1 MHGWKNR
8 DVVAK
13 ICGDDLEIQTALLK
27 QTKEELLAIFRDS
40 PMMVLLTS
48 WMLDNLNMVV
58 IDPNVAELSEED
70 L

>member
-1 MHGWKNR
+1 MWLNSLKKIFMHGWKNR

-48 WMLDNLNMVV
+48 
-58 IDPNVAELSEED
+58 
-70 L
+70 